1 MCLQE
6 LKHKFEL
13 LKNIDI
19 KFNLL
24 HICRINIFKFQ
35 HYHITL
41 HLKVI
46 SFLNMSNFNKFARFH
61 LNFELSKKKKSL
73 LDYLNGTFNLISSWQ
88 SC

>member
-13 LKNIDI
+13 LKNIGL
-19 KFNLL
+19 KFTFL
-24 HICRINIFKFQ
+24 HICRINGIFKFQ

-41 HLKVI
+41 HLKAI

-61 LNFELSKKKKSL
+61 SNLELLTTTTKKITPRLFE
-73 LDYLNGTFNLISSWQ
+73 
-88 SC
+88 